1 MTGNK
6 LKQSVEIMHNLIY
19 FFNNY
24 VDDVFPEMSPPIFS
38 EAIDCYEILEFASQ
52 PLRQDFEK
60 IENVR

>member
-24 VDDVFPEMSPPIFS
+24 VDDVFWKCRRLYF
-38 EAIDCYEILEFASQ
+38 Q
-52 PLRQDFEK
+52 RQ
-60 IENVR
+60 